1 MKIIWAAPDGHYDPI
16 PVHLLVLKYSVLLT
30 ARHEEI
36 GKVEDG
42 KG

>member
-1 MKIIWAAPDGHYDPI
+1 MIWTAADGRYDPI
-16 PVHLLVLKYSVLLT
+16 PAHLLVLKYSVLLT
-30 ARHEEI
+30 IRHEEI